1 MTGGERP
8 GRSTPDE
15 APLAVPTRRAGD
27 PDVIVIGT
35 GPNGLV
41 AANVLADA
49 GWRVLALEA
58 QPTPGGAV
66 RSAELAAP
74 GFTAD
79 VCSSCYPLGAVS
91 PVLQDLE
98 LERYGLRW
106 SHAPLALAH
115 PAPGGCVLV
124 DPADPAATSASID
137 AFAPGDGAVWDRLY
151 RKWDRAGEEIIGA
164 LLAPF
169 PPIRRALRVAR
180 ALGPRELLGFGRLS
194 LWSLDRVA
202 REFRGTGGQLL
213 LGGNMAHTDLSVS
226 AVSGAL
232 YGWLLA
238 CLAQD
243 VGFPVVRGGAGNLVD
258 ALVARLV
265 ATRGEVRC
273 DAQVTRVL
281 IDGTNA
287 VGVALLDG
295 TEIRAR
301 KAVLADTS
309 APSLLV
315 DLVGEEHL
323 PRGHMRAVERFRW
336 DHATVKVDW
345 ALDGSIPWDA
355 EPARRACT
363 IHLTDSLAD
372 LRAAGEQLGSGHVPA
387 RPFVIVGQTTTAD
400 PTRSPAGTE
409 AAWAYAHVPQ
419 KVVGDAGPDG
429 ITGAWG
435 AGDGDR
441 FADRIQAE
449 IERRAPGF
457 GARVRT
463 RHVLTP
469 VSLEALDANLKGG
482 AVNGGTS
489 AIRQQLFLR
498 PVPDWSG
505 GERTPIDGL
514 YLASASAHPGGGV
527 HGACGANAA
536 HAALRIHGD

>member
-1 MTGGERP
+1 MN
-8 GRSTPDE
+8 S
-15 APLAVPTRRAGD
+15 GD
-27 PDVIVIGT
+27 PDAVVIGA

-49 GWRVLALEA
+49 GWRVLVLEA
-58 QPTPGGAV
+58 QSTPGGAV

-91 PVLQDLE
+91 PVLRELE
-98 LERYGLRW
+98 LEDHGLRW

-115 PAPGGCVLV
+115 PTPDGCVLV
-124 DPADPAATSASID
+124 DPSDPSATSASID
-137 AFAPGDGAVWDRLY
+137 AYAPGDGATWDRLY
-151 RKWDRAGEEIIGA
+151 RKWDRAGDEIIGA

-169 PPIRRALRVAR
+169 PPVRHALRVGR
-180 ALGPRELLGFGRLS
+180 ALGVRDLVAFTQLS

-202 REFRGTGGQLL
+202 REFGGDGGRLL

-226 AVSGAL
+226 ALTGAL

-243 VGFPVVRGGAGNLVD
+243 VGFPVVRGGAGALVD
-258 ALVARLV
+258 ALVARLA
-265 ATRGEVRC
+265 ATRGEIRC
-273 DAQVTRVL
+273 DARVTRVIL
-281 IDGTNA
+281 DGTRA
-287 VGVALLDG
+287 VGVTTDDG
-295 TEIRAR
+295 TDIRAKR
-301 KAVLADTS
+301 AVLADTS
-309 APSLLV
+309 APALLLH
-315 DLVGEEHL
+315 LVGEEHL
-323 PRGHMRAVERFRW
+323 PRRHVRALERFRW

-345 ALDGSIPWDA
+345 ALDETIPWDA

-363 IHLTDSLAD
+363 IHLVDSLTD
-372 LRAAGEQLGSGHVPA
+372 LRAAGDQLADGRVPA
-387 RPFVIVGQTTTAD
+387 HPFVIVGQTTTAD
-400 PTRSPAGTE
+400 PTRSPPGTE

-419 KVVGDAGPDG
+419 EVRGDAGPDG
-429 ITGAWG
+429 ITGAWE
-435 AGDGDR
+435 AGDGER

-457 GARVRT
+457 GARVRA

-482 AVNGGTS
+482 AVNGGT
-489 AIRQQLFLR
+489 AALRQQLFLR

-505 GERTPIDGL
+505 GERTPIDAL

-536 HAALRIHGD
+536 HTALRIHGG